1 MAELAG
7 GGFGNEAAVTRR
19 GKGRTLNMS
28 DRSNGKAPLPSR
40 VLPAVARGSLFGQTN
55 GKAPLPSRVLPAVAR
70 GSLFGQKS

>member
-1 MAELAG
+1 MSVRILEGRCGRTGRAMNWQRAI
-7 GGFGNEAAVTRR
+7 ATRR

-40 VLPAVARGSLFGQTN
+40 VLPAM
-55 GKAPLPSRVLPAVAR
+55 AR